1 MGNKKEVV
9 FNMFIGVDEPVLRAW
24 NQLQFA
30 LNLTKDHNDKVS
42 SQYFEMLSMQ
52 ERTNVMAVATRIV
65 VKGEDFVRKE
75 VMQAQGK

>member
-9 FNMFIGVDEPVLRAW
+9 FNTFIGIKEPALRGW

-30 LNLTKDHNDKVS
+30 LNLESTHGDKVS
-42 SQYFEMLSMQ
+42 SQYFEMLPEA
-52 ERTNVMAVATRIV
+52 ERVNVMLLATRVV

-75 VMQAQGK
+75 VLALAGK

>member
-9 FNMFIGVDEPVLRAW
+9 FKTFHYIDNPVLRGW

-30 LNLTKDHNDKVS
+30 LSLEKTHGEKVS
-42 SQYFEMLSMQ
+42 SQYFEMLAEA
-52 ERTNVMAVATRIV
+52 ERVNVMLIATRIV

-75 VMQAQGK
+75 VLAEQGK

>member
-9 FNMFIGVDEPVLRAW
+9 FNMFIGVKEPVLRAW

-30 LNLTKDHNDKVS
+30 LNLENTHGEKIS
-42 SQYFEMLSMQ
+42 SQYFEMLAEA
-52 ERTNVMAVATRIV
+52 ERVNVMLIATRIV

-75 VMQAQGK
+75 VLAVQGG